1 MTNSSGEPSPDG
13 AASGGGNWQDWAKPF
28 EDTPAGQL
36 GGPAGS
42 RSDPVTGPM
51 PGTVTG
57 PMPGTGHAGSPF
69 PVTTPLP
76 GSAPTPWPPSEQEP
90 PAPRRRRPPGPF
102 RRIIAALLIVTAAV
116 AWVAAVAAAWS
127 FYTLS
132 NTDRFVAAVG
142 PVIEDPAVIDVLAER
157 TAEAVVS
164 GVDLRGQLAEALPPP
179 ADLLA
184 GPISRSAEAAV
195 RDSTAALLATDA
207 GRQAWEDTLRVAHPE
222 IIAAL
227 KGEDGAL
234 AESSS
239 GELRVSLGPLID
251 AAITQS
257 EQLLSDLLGVQV
269 DLPEVS
275 AEDLQAFGDAIE
287 RQFGVTVSEDFGTVT
302 VLTAAELSQAQD
314 AYAAARLV
322 VWVLPVLALALTVL
336 AGYAAGR
343 RVRAV
348 LWIAGLAA
356 VGVGLAVLLADNLRG
371 RVVGSVPDEA
381 VAQAVGNAFADVFNR
396 LSTVGWVVL
405 GTGLVLAL
413 GLALTGGPG
422 RSTGE
427 QHHPAGTL

>member
-1 MTNSSGEPSPDG
+1 MTNSSGQPSPDG

-28 EDTPAGQL
+28 EETPAGQL

-42 RSDPVTGPM
+42 HSDP
-51 PGTVTG
+51 VTG
-57 PMPGTGHAGSPF
+57 PMPGTGHAGSPA
-69 PVTTPLP
+69 PATTPLP
-76 GSAPTPWPPSEQEP
+76 GSAPTPLPPSEQER
-90 PAPRRRRPPGPF
+90 PAQRRRRRPGPF
-102 RRIIAALLIVTAAV
+102 RRVIAALLIVTAAV

-142 PVIEDPAVIDVLAER
+142 PVIEDPAVVDVLAER

-164 GVDLRGQLAEALPPP
+164 SVDLRGQLAQALPPP

-184 GPISRSAEAAV
+184 GPISRSTEAAV
-195 RDSTAALLATDA
+195 RDSTAALLATEA
-207 GRQAWEDTLRVAHPE
+207 GRQAWQDTLRAAQPE

-257 EQLLSDLLGVQV
+257 EQLLSDLLGVEV

-287 RQFGVTVSEDFGTVT
+287 RQFGVTVSEDLGTVT

-314 AYAAARLV
+314 AYAAARLT

-336 AGYAAGR
+336 AVYFAAR

-356 VGVGLAVLLADNLRG
+356 VGVGLAVLVADNLRG

-396 LSTVGWVVL
+396 LSLVGWVVL

-422 RSTGE
+422 RSAGE